1 MCLEVDMKE
10 IRIKH
15 EAMPNREL
23 NIFISELANL
33 LQDELELSF
42 QEIRPLSF
50 ENKTEKDR
58 LLN

>member
-1 MCLEVDMKE
+1 MKE